1 MKRNIL
7 MLSIMIL
14 CAVTAY
20 AKKVKVTIDG
30 QVSPSQTKLYLIV
43 NEDTANAVRVPITDA
58 QFSITVKVDK
68 DAFIRLHDYKD
79 WPERSIFVLIPDSR
93 HITVDWRTGSI
104 EGSPMSKKLKE
115 EIIRISREGPGNF
128 HIDVFSE
135 DPEAWAEAR
144 VRERSIR
151 AQMEMR
157 QRETIGTV
165 IRENADNNI
174 PAWVY
179 YCYKSFLSD
188 PPIPLEA
195 LVGSPTA
202 HPKWMDHPILKQQ

>member
-1 MKRNIL
+1 
-7 MLSIMIL
+7 MIL